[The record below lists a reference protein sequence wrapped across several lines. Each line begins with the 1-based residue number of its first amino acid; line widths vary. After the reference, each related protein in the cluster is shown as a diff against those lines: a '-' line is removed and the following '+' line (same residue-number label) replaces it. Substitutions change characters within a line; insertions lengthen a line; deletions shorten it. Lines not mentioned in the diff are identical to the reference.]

1 MRHLAPAA
9 LALALAG
16 PTAAQDVPEGMA
28 ARYDCADG
36 VTVAAAYINAPGGA
50 SYAVVAHDGGL
61 VPMKAGPTG
70 SGVRYVSLP
79 GTEPPLVW
87 HTKGADAFL
96 AIDDAGETMIAGDCR
111 TADLP

>member
-1 MRHLAPAA
+1 MRRLAPTA
-9 LALALAG
+9 LALALAM
-16 PTAAQDVPEGMA
+16 PAAAQDVPEGIA
-28 ARYDCADG
+28 ARYACAGG
-36 VTVAAAYINAPGGA
+36 VTVEAAYINTPDGA

-79 GTEPPLVW
+79 GIDPPLVW

-96 AIDDAGETMIAGDCR
+96 AIDDAAEQMLVTDCHQTGD
-111 TADLP
+111 

>member
-1 MRHLAPAA
+1 MRPT
-9 LALALAG
+9 LALLIASSA
-16 PTAAQDVPEGMA
+16 AAQGAPEGMTVTYRCA
-28 ARYDCADG
+28 ADA
-36 VTVAAAYINAPGGA
+36 TVAVAYLNPPGGD
-50 SYAVVAHDGGL
+50 SYAVVAHAGAL